1 MDVLQGG
8 KPLTNGFVGCW
19 ESAATEADSRFFREE
34 PTKDPAAHEAPQLS
48 HVSIAAFASI
58 LSFRAWPRR
67 FRIAADCSSPSNRA
81 SDNDQESWR
90 GSCTLVEEDASI
102 VCRCEGEGMLWRTH

>member
-1 MDVLQGG
+1 MVG
-8 KPLTNGFVGCW
+8 KPLTNGFVGSW
-19 ESAATEADSRFFREE
+19 EFAVTETGSRFIREG
-34 PTKDPAAHEAPQLS
+34 PTKDPAAHEALQLS
-48 HVSIAAFASI
+48 HVSLAVFASI
-58 LSFRAWPRR
+58 LSFRAWPRS

-102 VCRCEGEGMLWRTH
+102 VCRREGERMLWRTH